1 MIDHRKWVHV
11 SMFKY
16 VCGKGRDAFENV
28 PLIAS
33 RGIPACSEYLEVG
46 GALQSH
52 AKGTPHC
59 LQAPLYSPFLTSRA
73 YEWPEYNKR
82 CFFSFSPSLL
92 QALLYPSED
101 FWECNVCVFV
111 WVSCVWVLERKR
123 VRALLWMYIKSVCT
137 LCVCVSCLEF
147 VYVCMNFSSASTKCV
162 DPMWNRI
169 SGPRGLGLAWVTN
182 PGSCEL
188 SGVWN
193 SRTGLWE
200 ISFRSLT
207 LSAKDTLSCK
217 Q

>member
-137 LCVCVSCLEF
+137 LCVCVFHVLSLCM
-147 VYVCMNFSSASTKCV
+147 YV
-162 DPMWNRI
+162 WI
-169 SGPRGLGLAWVTN
+169 SHLPVRNVWIPCGTGYQVPEAWAL
-182 PGSCEL
+182 PG
-188 SGVWN
+188 
-193 SRTGLWE
+193 
-200 ISFRSLT
+200 
-207 LSAKDTLSCK
+207 
-217 Q
+217 